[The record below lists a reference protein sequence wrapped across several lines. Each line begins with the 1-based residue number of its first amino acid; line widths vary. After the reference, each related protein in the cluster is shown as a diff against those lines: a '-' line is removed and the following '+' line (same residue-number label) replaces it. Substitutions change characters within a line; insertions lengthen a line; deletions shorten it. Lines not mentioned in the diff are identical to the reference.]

1 MCGICGQVN
10 FTSTEVEQA
19 DLLRMCEALV
29 RRGPDGQGVHVAG
42 RAGLAQ
48 RRLSVID
55 LRTQGVAP
63 LSNEDG
69 TVWVTF
75 NGEIYNFR
83 ELRADLEARGHQF
96 RTNTDTEVIVHL
108 YEEHGTGCV
117 SRLHG
122 MFAFAIWDTPRRRLL
137 AARDRLGKKPF
148 FYAET
153 ASALV
158 FASSIASLRLNPAV
172 SLEPDYR
179 ALDDFLTYQY
189 VPSPQ
194 TAFKNVRKLQPA
206 HYLLWEPGR
215 GLSVERYW
223 SPPLPLRRNGHQH
236 DTRDLEAE
244 VIQRLSQAVERRL
257 VSDVPLGAFLSGGVD
272 SSAVVGLMA
281 RASRG
286 PVRTFSIRFDEPEF
300 DESRHARAIA
310 ERFATDHHEFT
321 VKPDAVAVLPQL
333 VAEYGE
339 PFGDSSALPS
349 FYLSQLTRQHVTVA
363 LSGDGGDE
371 TFAGYENY
379 GVVSSWN
386 RADRLPLG
394 VRRGFDST
402 IGTLVRQAPST
413 RTSRRLGRGSRML
426 AAPVPERFRLQSSI
440 MKPEEKEAA
449 YTALFHRLLDA
460 HPPADEGPAM
470 AAIPDDVDPV
480 DWMMWHDLQYYL
492 PDCLM
497 VKVDVASM
505 AHGLEVRSPF
515 LDHEFVEF
523 AATIPASLKRDAE
536 GGKKIL
542 KRALNGL
549 VPEKTLHRPKK
560 GFGVPLRRWFGTDLL
575 ELLRATLLDER
586 SARRGLID
594 QRYIRR
600 MIDDLTAGRHDWSAR
615 LWALLWLELWFREFI
630 D

>member
-10 FTSTEVEQA
+10 FTPTEVERA
-19 DLLRMCEALV
+19 DLARMCEALV

-42 RAGLAQ
+42 QAGLAQ

-55 LRTQGVAP
+55 LRTAGVAP

-83 ELRADLEARGHQF
+83 ELRADLDARGHRF
-96 RTNTDTEVIVHL
+96 RTDTDTEVIVHL
-108 YEEHGTGCV
+108 YEEHGIGCV

-122 MFAFAIWDTPRRRLL
+122 MFAFAIWDGPRRRLL

-148 FYAET
+148 YYAQT
-153 ASALV
+153 SQTLV

-189 VPSPQ
+189 IPSPQ
-194 TAFKNVRKLQPA
+194 TAFRKIRKLQPA
-206 HYLLWEPGR
+206 HYLIWEHGR
-215 GLSVERYW
+215 GVSVERYW
-223 SPPLPLRRNGHQH
+223 SPPLPRDEDRGG
-236 DTRDLEAE
+236 DSRDLESE
-244 VIQRLSQAVERRL
+244 IVQRLARAVERRL

-286 PVRTFSIRFDEPEF
+286 PVRTFSIKFDEPDF
-300 DESRHARAIA
+300 DESPYARAVA
-310 ERFATDHHEFT
+310 ERFKTDHHEFT
-321 VKPDAVAVLPQL
+321 VRPDAVAVLPQL
-333 VAEYGE
+333 VREYGE
-339 PFGDSSALPS
+339 PFGDSSALPT

-371 TFAGYENY
+371 TFAGYDNY
-379 GVVSSWN
+379 GAVSAWN
-386 RADRLPLG
+386 RADRLPRA
-394 VRRGFDST
+394 VRRGLDST
-402 IGTLVRQAPST
+402 IGTLVRQAPAT
-413 RTSRRLGRGSRML
+413 RAARRLARGSTML

-440 MKPEEKEAA
+440 MKPEEKQAA
-449 YTALFHRLLDA
+449 YTARFRQLIDA
-460 HPPADEGPAM
+460 APAAAEGPATP
-470 AAIPDDVDPV
+470 AIPEGVDPV

-523 AATIPASLKRDAE
+523 AATIPANLKRDAE
-536 GGKKIL
+536 GGKRIL

-549 VPEKTLHRPKK
+549 LPADVLYRPKK

-575 ELLRATLLDER
+575 AMLRASLLDER
-586 SARRGLID
+586 AARRGLFD
-594 QRYIRR
+594 QSYISR

-615 LWALLWLELWFREFI
+615 LWALLWLEVWFREFI

>member
-10 FTSTEVEQA
+10 FTSTEVERA

-42 RAGLAQ
+42 QAGLAQ

-55 LRTQGVAP
+55 LRAEGVAP

-83 ELRADLEARGHQF
+83 ELRTDLEARGHRF

-122 MFAFAIWDTPRRRLL
+122 MFAFAIWDGPRRRLL

-148 FYAET
+148 LYTET
-153 ASALV
+153 SSTLV

-172 SLEPDYR
+172 GMEPDYR

-194 TAFKNVRKLQPA
+194 TAFKNIRKLQPA
-206 HYLLWEPGR
+206 HYLLWEHGR
-215 GLSVERYW
+215 GVSVERYW
-223 SPPLPLRRNGHQH
+223 SPPLPRRGSSRQ
-236 DTRDLEAE
+236 DPRDLESE
-244 VIQRLSQAVERRL
+244 IIQRLSEAVERRL

-272 SSAVVGLMA
+272 SSAVVGLMT

-310 ERFATDHHEFT
+310 ERFATEHHEFT
-321 VKPDAVAVLPQL
+321 VKPNAVAVLPQL
-333 VAEYGE
+333 VREYGE
-339 PFGDSSALPS
+339 PFGDSSALPT

-371 TFAGYENY
+371 TFAGYDNY
-379 GVVSSWN
+379 GVVSAWN

-402 IGTLVRQAPST
+402 IGTLVRQAPAT
-413 RTSRRLGRGSRML
+413 RTARRLARGSRML

-440 MKPEEKEAA
+440 MKAEEKEAA
-449 YTALFHRLLDA
+449 YSARFRQLLDA
-460 HPPADEGPAM
+460 HPPANEGPAM

-515 LDHEFVEF
+515 LDHQFVEF
-523 AATIPASLKRDAE
+523 AATIPARLKRDAE
-536 GGKKIL
+536 GGKRIL
-542 KRALNGL
+542 KRALDGL
-549 VPEKTLHRPKK
+549 LPGEILHRPKK
-560 GFGVPLRRWFGTDLL
+560 GFGVPLRRWFGTELV
-575 ELLRATLLDER
+575 ELLRATVLDER
-586 SARRGLID
+586 AARRGLID
-594 QRYIRR
+594 QRYISR
-600 MIDDLTAGRHDWSAR
+600 MVDDLTAGRHDWSAR

>member
-10 FTSTEVEQA
+10 FTPTEVERA
-19 DLLRMCEALV
+19 DLARMCEALV

-42 RAGLAQ
+42 QAGLAQ

-55 LRTQGVAP
+55 LRTAGVAP

-83 ELRADLEARGHQF
+83 ELRADLDARGHRF
-96 RTNTDTEVIVHL
+96 RTDTDTEVIVHL
-108 YEEHGTGCV
+108 YEEHGIGCV

-122 MFAFAIWDTPRRRLL
+122 MFAFAIWDGPRRRLL

-148 FYAET
+148 YYAQT
-153 ASALV
+153 SQTLV

-189 VPSPQ
+189 IPSPQ
-194 TAFKNVRKLQPA
+194 TAFRNIRKLQPA
-206 HYLLWEPGR
+206 HYLIWEHGR
-215 GLSVERYW
+215 GVKVERYW
-223 SPPLPLRRNGHQH
+223 SPPLPRDENRGG
-236 DTRDLEAE
+236 DSRDLESE
-244 VIQRLSQAVERRL
+244 IVQRLARAVERRL

-281 RASRG
+281 RASQG
-286 PVRTFSIRFDEPEF
+286 PVRTFSIKFDEPDF
-300 DESRHARAIA
+300 DESPYARAVA
-310 ERFATDHHEFT
+310 ERFKTDHHEFT
-321 VKPDAVAVLPQL
+321 VRPDAVAVLPQL
-333 VAEYGE
+333 VREYGE
-339 PFGDSSALPS
+339 PFGDSSALPT

-371 TFAGYENY
+371 TFAGYDNY
-379 GVVSSWN
+379 GAVSAWN
-386 RADRLPLG
+386 RADRLPRA
-394 VRRGFDST
+394 VRRGLDST
-402 IGTLVRQAPST
+402 IGTLVRQAPAT
-413 RTSRRLGRGSRML
+413 RAARRLARGSTML

-440 MKPEEKEAA
+440 MKPEEKQAA
-449 YTALFHRLLDA
+449 YTARFRQLIDA
-460 HPPADEGPAM
+460 APAAAEGPATP
-470 AAIPDDVDPV
+470 AIPEGVDPV

-523 AATIPASLKRDAE
+523 AATIPANLKRDAE
-536 GGKKIL
+536 GGKRIL

-549 VPEKTLHRPKK
+549 LPADVLYRPKK

-575 ELLRATLLDER
+575 AMLRASLLDER
-586 SARRGLID
+586 AARRGLFD
-594 QRYIRR
+594 QSYISR

-615 LWALLWLELWFREFI
+615 LWALLWLEVWFREFI